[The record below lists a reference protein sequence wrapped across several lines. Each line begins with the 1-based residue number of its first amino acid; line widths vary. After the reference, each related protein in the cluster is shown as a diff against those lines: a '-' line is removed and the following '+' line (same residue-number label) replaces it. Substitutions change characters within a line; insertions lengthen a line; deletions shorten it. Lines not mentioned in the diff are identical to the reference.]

1 MPQKMQLVNDASNT
15 FTKTQEAKPLTILM
29 YVKYVS
35 KATKNCSKHQGQQ

>member
-15 FTKTQEAKPLTILM
+15 FTKTQEAKPLTIM